1 MNQGLF
7 RFEEI
12 SVRGLCMELFRNLWM
27 VFLIGAALWLGS
39 TGLHKLTYKPQ
50 YTSYSTLVVTLKGQD
65 STYSSLSIAKQ
76 MADVFGMVFQS
87 EVLREKIIED
97 TGEDIQGTI
106 DCQPVNETNLL
117 VLSSTS
123 QNPRQA
129 YLFIHSALK
138 HYEEV
143 AKDVFANAV
152 LQVVQEPE
160 VPSAPS
166 NTSFFMARRSLITGA
181 GVIVMAAIIALFY
194 ILRFTVKNLTSAR
207 RLLDGKIRGMIP
219 YEHKRMSA
227 NKKWVKKALLL
238 NSPSVSMD
246 FAESSRRV
254 EAQIEYHMRRNHQK
268 ILLVTS
274 VSENEGK
281 STVAANIALAL
292 AEKHKK
298 VLLVDGDLRK
308 PAQYKV
314 FEEEQTGRDS
324 FNQLLKEKGNW
335 REKIY
340 YNKANQLW
348 ELFQFHSVEEPA
360 AVLDGSFL
368 EKLAEEWK
376 SEMDYIIIDCSPVS
390 ISTDAEHLMKMADSV
405 VLVVRQDWSDVRVIN
420 DTVDMIWQSDCDFSG
435 FILNAFYKEWIQTG
449 YSYGYEGYERG

>member
-1 MNQGLF
+1 M
-7 RFEEI
+7 
-12 SVRGLCMELFRNLWM
+12 
-27 VFLIGAALWLGS
+27 
-39 TGLHKLTYKPQ
+39 
-50 YTSYSTLVVTLKGQD
+50 
-65 STYSSLSIAKQ
+65 
-76 MADVFGMVFQS
+76 
-87 EVLREKIIED
+87 
-97 TGEDIQGTI
+97 
-106 DCQPVNETNLL
+106 
-117 VLSSTS
+117 
-123 QNPRQA
+123 
-129 YLFIHSALK
+129 
-138 HYEEV
+138 
-143 AKDVFANAV
+143 
-152 LQVVQEPE
+152 
-160 VPSAPS
+160 
-166 NTSFFMARRSLITGA
+166 
-181 GVIVMAAIIALFY
+181 
-194 ILRFTVKNLTSAR
+194 
-207 RLLDGKIRGMIP
+207 
-219 YEHKRMSA
+219 
-227 NKKWVKKALLL
+227 
-238 NSPSVSMD
+238 
-246 FAESSRRV
+246 
-254 EAQIEYHMRRNHQK
+254 
-268 ILLVTS
+268 
-274 VSENEGK
+274 
-281 STVAANIALAL
+281 AANIALAM